1 MGARA
6 ALDEAQP
13 YLDKVGDD
21 GGQPFYAD
29 PDQDLWG
36 RFHFTQVLVHESD
49 CALLH
54 PKDVTPARKPRKDK
68 KPPLKVLVAKRLY
81 APWLEARVDC
91 QRKAISEASDSL
103 FPLESPWTE
112 TAVTAILQ
120 GNASLADEVRGY
132 LHDEAAV
139 LDHERVLQKT
149 ARENFYRLL
158 ATVEEHMKDFKKRE
172 LNDAPLE
179 SLRKQLDRLLV
190 AISQPS

>member
-1 MGARA
+1 
-6 ALDEAQP
+6 
-13 YLDKVGDD
+13 VGDD
-21 GGQPFYAD
+21 GGQQFFAD

-36 RFHFTQVLVHESD
+36 RFHFTQVLVQESD

-54 PKDVTPARKPRKDK
+54 PKDVTPPGKPRKDK
-68 KPPLKVLVAKRLY
+68 KAPLKVKAKRLY

-91 QRKAISEASDSL
+91 QRKAISLAAESL
-103 FPLESPWTE
+103 FPLESSWTE
-112 TAVTAILQ
+112 MAVTALAQ
-120 GNASLADEVRGY
+120 GNASLAEEVRGY

-139 LDHERVLQKT
+139 LDHERTLQKT

-172 LNDAPLE
+172 LSDAPLE
-179 SLRKQLDRLLV
+179 SLRKQLDRLIV